1 MNMLKKTTI
10 RVALFFDGR
19 NFYSGWKET
28 ANSRRV
34 DFTRLAKWLVHR
46 AGGTLLS
53 GAYYYTGVGEI
64 SDERSGASHQKLMGF
79 LEMLESQPG
88 FFVHTFRRKVGSMD
102 CEQCGSENRYTSDK
116 EADLAVVSHMLQLAA
131 VDAYDVVVLMSGD
144 VDYAPALESVRA
156 MGKQAHVASWGGSGV
171 SKRLRA
177 TAFSH
182 IDMLDGLDAF
192 EHAAVT
198 SEPLSLLEGGDVP
211 VDIRQFTGEQ
221 RLDAFMSEL
230 IQAEKKF
237 EGGYVG
243 MGYFLNN
250 WRSIHLDD
258 SPQARREVLDHL
270 VEKDWVDSYEVGEGK
285 MALRLSEQARHHL
298 EEGLHPQPPSDAVE
312 HPAPAES
319 VPSPE
324 EEPPLKALSSDQE
337 EMPAV

>member
-28 ANSRRV
+28 ADSRRV
-34 DFTRLAKWLVHR
+34 DFARLAKWLVQR

-53 GAYYYTGVGEI
+53 GAYYYTGVGEV
-64 SDERSGASHQKLMGF
+64 SDERSSASHQKLMGF

-88 FFVHTFRRKVGSMD
+88 FFVHTFRRKVGSID
-102 CEQCGSENRYTSDK
+102 CEQCGFENRYTSDK

-144 VDYAPALESVRA
+144 VDYTPALEAVRA
-156 MGKQAHVASWGGSGV
+156 MGKQAHVASWGGTGV
-171 SKRLRA
+171 GKRLRA
-177 TAFSH
+177 MAFSH

-192 EHAAVT
+192 EHPTAQ
-198 SEPLSLLEGGDVP
+198 SEPLSLLESNDASVDVA
-211 VDIRQFTGEQ
+211 QFTGEQ

-230 IQAEKKF
+230 MQAEKKF

-258 SPQARREVLDHL
+258 SPQARREVLNHL
-270 VEKDWVDSYEVGEGK
+270 VVENLVDSYEVGDGK
-285 MALRLSEQARHHL
+285 MALRLSQHARHLLQDLHSQQQPSEQEAAEDIAHKHL
-298 EEGLHPQPPSDAVE
+298 PN
-312 HPAPAES
+312 
-319 VPSPE
+319 
-324 EEPPLKALSSDQE
+324 DQE
-337 EMPAV
+337 EIPAM